1 MAQTAD
7 ELVADIAHTREDMSA
22 TLDAIGERPQ
32 QMVDSGR
39 RRLGQWILSARQG
52 IMGTPDV
59 QGQTGQGTDGVGDG
73 VGVASGVTAGQPQ
86 GNPLAAG
93 IIVFGVG
100 LLVGSLLPPT
110 KVEQKG
116 LSAIADKAEPA
127 IDAARQAAS
136 ELGHGLQK
144 STEQAAGQLGEV
156 LTDAGQEI
164 VDLTKPSTAQTA
176 ETAEPP
182 ITG

>member
-52 IMGTPDV
+52 IMGTPDME
-59 QGQTGQGTDGVGDG
+59 GQAGQGTDGVGDG
-73 VGVASGVTAGQPQ
+73 AGEGAVVMAGQQQ

>member
-1 MAQTAD
+1 
-7 ELVADIAHTREDMSA
+7 MSA

-73 VGVASGVTAGQPQ
+73 VGVASGVTAGQQQ

-127 IDAARQAAS
+127 IDAAKQVAS

-164 VDLTKPSTAQTA
+164 VDLTRPPTSQTA
-176 ETAEPP
+176 ETSE
-182 ITG
+182 

>member
-127 IDAARQAAS
+127 IDAAKQAAS
-136 ELGHGLQK
+136 ELGHGLQE
-144 STEQAAGQLGEV
+144 STEQAAGQLRDV
-156 LTDAGQEI
+156 LTDAGQEV
-164 VDLTKPSTAQTA
+164 VDLTRPPTSQTA
-176 ETAEPP
+176 ETSE
-182 ITG
+182 

>member
-1 MAQTAD
+1 M
-7 ELVADIAHTREDMSA
+7 
-22 TLDAIGERPQ
+22 
-32 QMVDSGR
+32 
-39 RRLGQWILSARQG
+39 
-52 IMGTPDV
+52 
-59 QGQTGQGTDGVGDG
+59 
-73 VGVASGVTAGQPQ
+73 
-86 GNPLAAG
+86 
-93 IIVFGVG
+93 
-100 LLVGSLLPPT
+100 LVGSLLPPT